1 MIDLLVQL
9 LWLAALSLA
18 ATAVFCFRPR
28 RIAAIAAVG
37 AVLLA
42 YSVLSPAPVW
52 LQVVLWIA
60 FASAAVVVGHD
71 GLRRELPSRLLLRL
85 FRKALPKMSDSERIA
100 IEAGSVSWEGELFTG
115 APDWT
120 KLMEQPPPRLSSEE
134 SAFIDGP
141 VDTLCAMLDDWR
153 ITSEGRLPQAVW
165 DYLREQKFFGVII
178 PKEHGGLGFS
188 AYAHSCIVMKIAGRS
203 VAAAVTA
210 MVPNSLGPGKLI
222 LEYGTPEQR
231 RHYLPRLA
239 RGDDIPCF
247 ALTGPQA
254 GSDASSMTD
263 TGVVCRG
270 HFNGREVL
278 GVRLNWDKRYITLAP
293 VATLLGLA
301 FRLRDPQHL
310 LGDKGDVGITLALI
324 PVNTPGV
331 EMGGRHL
338 PLHVAFMNGPTRG
351 RDVFIPLDWIIGGA
365 AGAGD
370 GWRMLMECLAD
381 GRAVSLPALATAACK
396 TACLATGAYARIRNQ
411 FRLPIGE
418 FEGVAEA
425 LARIAGNAWLADAA
439 RSVIT
444 EALQQ
449 GHSPAIASAM
459 TKYHLTE
466 RMREVANDAMDVHGG
481 SGICL
486 GPRNHVAR
494 LYQAAPIGITVEG
507 ANILTRSMIVFGQG
521 AIRCHPWLMKEIEAA
536 AQDNDD
542 DALQAFDA
550 AFWGHL
556 SQAATNA
563 GRCLVWSVFG
573 RWLIRVPQGLR
584 PAHHFRAL
592 TRMSAMFAL
601 ATDFALLRV
610 NRSLKRREHLSAR
623 LGDMLSYLY
632 LASMALKHFNNR
644 NAPYHERPLLDWTV
658 LECTRCFHRALND
671 LLDNFPGR
679 WTALKLRW
687 LAVPSG
693 RRVVPENDEL
703 NDRVARLVCEPSPA
717 RDALTEGLFMPAE
730 RDDPL
735 FVLTDALNKVVAAAA
750 PEKKLRGA
758 QRAGELPNEAVP
770 DLELA
775 LEKNIINEDEAAIIR
790 KAREARDRVIA
801 VDEFAVDAPEARP
814 GPAGVPPE
822 ARPDAASAPSES
834 RLESADATPVSSPGA
849 ADAPLES
856 RPNPVDTPSA

>member
-28 RIAAIAAVG
+28 RIAAIGAVG

-60 FASAAVVVGHD
+60 FASAAVVIGHD
-71 GLRRELPSRLLLRL
+71 GLRRELPGRLLLRL

-100 IEAGSVSWEGELFTG
+100 IEAGSVSWEGELFSG
-115 APDWT
+115 APDWA
-120 KLMEQPPPRLSSEE
+120 KLMQQQPPRLSEEE
-134 SAFIDGP
+134 SAFLEGP
-141 VDTLCAMLDDWR
+141 VNTLCAMLDDWR

-165 DYLREQKFFGVII
+165 DYLRAEKFFGVII

-222 LEYGTPEQR
+222 LAYGTPEQR

-270 HFNGREVL
+270 RFNGREVL

-324 PVNTPGV
+324 PTNTPGV
-331 EMGGRHL
+331 EIGGRHL
-338 PLHVAFMNGPTRG
+338 PLNVAFMNGPTRG

-365 AGAGD
+365 GGAGE
-370 GWRMLMECLAD
+370 GWRMLMECLAE
-381 GRAVSLPALATAACK
+381 GRAISLPALATAACK
-396 TACLATGAYARIRNQ
+396 TACFATGAYARIRSQ

-439 RSVIT
+439 RSVVT
-444 EALQQ
+444 ESLHDD
-449 GHSPAIASAM
+449 GHGPAIAAAI

-466 RMREVANDAMDVHGG
+466 RMRQVANDAMDVHGG

-507 ANILTRSMIVFGQG
+507 ANILTRSMMVFGQG
-521 AIRCHPWLMKEIEAA
+521 AIRCHPWLLKEIEAA
-536 AQDNDD
+536 ALDNDD

-573 RWLIRVPQGLR
+573 RWLIRLPQGLR
-584 PAHHFRAL
+584 PARHFRAL

-644 NAPYHERPLLDWTV
+644 NSPYHERPLLDWAV

-687 LAVPSG
+687 LVYPLG
-693 RRVVPENDEL
+693 RRTPPENDEL
-703 NDRVARLVCEPSPA
+703 NDRVARLPCEPSPA
-717 RDALTEGLFMPAE
+717 RDALIEGLFVPE
-730 RDDPL
+730 QRDDPL
-735 FVLTDALNKVVAAAA
+735 FVIADALNKVVAAAT
-750 PEKKLRGA
+750 PEKKLRAA
-758 QRAGELPNEAVP
+758 QRAGDLPNEAVP
-770 DLELA
+770 DLDLA
-775 LEKNIINEDEAAIIR
+775 LEKNIIGEDEAEVVR
-790 KAREARDRVIA
+790 NAREARNRVIA
-801 VDEFAVDAPEARP
+801 VDEFAADAPGARP
-814 GPAGVPPE
+814 GQGVAAPETQPEPAGAVSGSRPGTGGE
-822 ARPDAASAPSES
+822 ASE
-834 RLESADATPVSSPGA
+834 P
-849 ADAPLES
+849 

>member
-18 ATAVFCFRPR
+18 ATAVFCFRLR
-28 RIAAIAAVG
+28 RIAAIGAVG

-60 FASAAVVVGHD
+60 FASAAVVIGHD
-71 GLRRELPSRLLLRL
+71 GLRRELPGRLLLRL

-115 APDWT
+115 APDWA
-120 KLMEQPPPRLSSEE
+120 KLMEQEPAQLSPEE
-134 SAFIDGP
+134 SAFLEGP
-141 VDTLCAMLDDWR
+141 VNTLCAMLDDWR
-153 ITSEGRLPQAVW
+153 ITSEGRLPPPVW
-165 DYLREQKFFGVII
+165 DYLREKKFFGIII

-188 AYAHSCIVMKIAGRS
+188 ALAHSCIVMKIAGRS

-254 GSDASSMTD
+254 GSDASNIPD

-331 EMGGRHL
+331 EIGGRHL
-338 PLHVAFMNGPTRG
+338 PLNVAFMNGPTRG

-365 AGAGD
+365 DGAGD

-381 GRAVSLPALATAACK
+381 GRAISLPALATAACK
-396 TACLATGAYARIRNQ
+396 TACFATGAYARIRNQ
-411 FRLPIGE
+411 FHLPIGE

-425 LARIAGNAWLADAA
+425 LARIAGNTWLADAA
-439 RSVIT
+439 RSVVT

-449 GHSPAIASAM
+449 GHSPAIASAI

-466 RMREVANDAMDVHGG
+466 RMRQVANDAMDVHGG

-507 ANILTRSMIVFGQG
+507 ANILTRSMMVFGQG
-521 AIRCHPWLMKEIEAA
+521 AIRCHPWLLKEIEAA

-573 RWLIRVPQGLR
+573 RWLIRVPPGLR
-584 PAHHFRAL
+584 PARHFRAL

-644 NAPYHERPLLDWTV
+644 HSPWHERPLLDWAV

-687 LAVPSG
+687 LVYPLG

-703 NDRVARLVCEPSPA
+703 NDRVARLPCEPSPA
-717 RDALTEGLFMPAE
+717 RDALIEGLFTPE
-730 RDDPL
+730 EQDDPL
-735 FVLTDALNKVVAAAA
+735 FVIADALNKVVAAAI

-758 QRAGELPNEAVP
+758 QRAGDLPNDVVP
-770 DLELA
+770 DLALA
-775 LEKNIINEDEAAIIR
+775 LEKNIISNGEADLIR

-801 VDEFAVDAPEARP
+801 VDEFAADAPESRP
-814 GPAGVPPE
+814 ASAGAPPE
-822 ARPDAASAPSES
+822 SRPNPADAVSEYRPDSVDTAP
-834 RLESADATPVSSPGA
+834 
-849 ADAPLES
+849 ES
-856 RPNPVDTPSA
+856 RPNPVDTPPA